1 MEVEIMAALKKS
13 GNKANNDIA
22 QVIHEI
28 EDEGRP
34 LMNEISVAED
44 GIVHDIPLLAGYTD
58 ENGVKH
64 TTFSYRE
71 MNGRDEEAINKADVK
86 ANPARI
92 MITLATRCVTE
103 IGSISK
109 KEVGASKWG
118 QIIRSLYAGDLD
130 YINFKIRELSKG
142 KEVTFKHKCPH
153 CRTELTTVVN
163 TDEFTIKEFN
173 GDDKVP
179 FELVRGVKDKKGEVH
194 KTGYVRPINGYDR
207 EIVMPIF
214 KKNSSTAV
222 SLLMTR
228 VMQFDDDYPITQ
240 DDVTN
245 MTLRDRD
252 IIQEIMNSM
261 TFGINIDDVDI
272 TCTNCGE
279 YLTGSTGQS
288 DFFF

>member
-1 MEVEIMAALKKS
+1 MAALKKS
-13 GNKANNDIA
+13 GNSVNSEDSISKVV
-22 QVIHEI
+22 QEI
-28 EDEGRP
+28 EDENRP
-34 LMNEISVAED
+34 LMGEVSVAED
-44 GIVHDIPLLAGYTD
+44 GIVHDVPLLAGYTD

-71 MNGRDEEAINKADVK
+71 MTGKDEEAINKADVR

-92 MITLATRCVTE
+92 MITLAERCVTE
-103 IGSISK
+103 IGSLTK
-109 KEVGASKWG
+109 KEVGAVKWS
-118 QIIRSLYAGDLD
+118 QIIRELYAGDLD

-142 KEVTFKHKCPH
+142 KEVTFKHVCPH
-153 CRTELTTVVN
+153 CRKELTTVVS

-173 GDDKVP
+173 GEAEVP
-179 FELVRGVKDKKGEVH
+179 FELIRGIRDRNGNVH
-194 KTGYVRPINGYDR
+194 KTGTIRPINGYDR
-207 EIVMPIF
+207 ELVLPIF
-214 KKNSSTAV
+214 KKNNSTAI

-228 VMQFDDDYPITQ
+228 VMKFDDGYPVTQ

-245 MTLRDRD
+245 MSLKDRD
-252 IIQEIMNSM
+252 IIQDIMESM

-279 YLTGSTGQS
+279 YLTGTTGES